1 MRLSSCS
8 RLFGFAALLS
18 IIALPARA
26 DISANVQ
33 AIHDVAAITIHSG
46 APTTNADGYQ
56 FSSELTLG
64 AGGNLYGVAP
74 YGGVHGNGTIFVV
87 TPAGALTVLHPFG
100 TDHAAEG
107 YDPEGALLKGTDGAF
122 YGTTHFGGANG
133 TGIIFKLATDGTVAN
148 TTFTKLF
155 DFPEAFGVGSNP
167 GGALIQD
174 ASGTFYGTTQDGG
187 AFQYGTVFKFTTDG
201 TPGGTDV
208 QLVHAFGNGQDGTTP
223 RGLLI
228 AHDGVIY
235 GTASGGGANNKGTIY
250 AITPTTGYDSIYD
263 FGSSAAVPGDYPHS
277 APVEATDPRVNYSTY
292 YGTLADLNTAGAT
305 GGVFS
310 FTSDGTRAGTNV
322 NLVKGFTGSELGGFG
337 PSQLL
342 VGPDSQLYGTA
353 SGGGANGNGLIF
365 QLTPAGTYT
374 ELYPFSHI
382 DEDTFTNADGV
393 APGAGLTLGLSNTLY
408 GTTINGGAHA
418 IGTIFKVTSDSLI
431 PPLAGTN
438 VQFGAAELSGTE
450 GDVVRV
456 PVLRGTDST
465 GALIVY
471 FTLGGTA
478 IAPIAPEKNP
488 DYTISDPPSNYVTF
502 AEGDYAPKYI
512 NVKLTTNKVAEP
524 DKNIELIIFRVVGQ
538 ATLPNDPALLTADIQ
553 LHDHTPALLAAP
565 GPLKVSPQNIVKPTV
580 TFPKPPGVLAIARTF
595 SEFLFS
601 TSQNFPVTA
610 PHKLIVVQTT
620 SDATPS
626 ATSVWTQRAVLS
638 PLRAGPAYSG
648 QTATPPTGP
657 HIWFR
662 TYSTA
667 DGYPDKAGK
676 PVGPYDIIGGPDIN
690 VQGTQSLAMA
700 GPFFEGDLSVNLSQH
715 IFYRFHVFAANG
727 GDHTPAHHATL
738 ALQIPSHTTFVSVSD
753 PANVTLKSKSGKVS
767 DATWNLNTL
776 NPGDTHDLVLEVVV
790 DDAKGFDPK
799 TSDPAKAYG
808 KAIEQTKFGLS
819 ADEGIKNALINTR
832 PLTAKVQAP
841 LSLDITQT
849 PNPDTDVK
857 GGDVIT
863 YQLTAT
869 NNSAATIPGAVV
881 RDRIPLGT
889 ILEAAY
895 APGSSMPLNNSSLT
909 KGSNPALVYILLSD
923 VKAVGLKKGA
933 ELDPATIPP
942 ALLNSLLDGNFI
954 ARELRW
960 KLPDISAGNNF
971 TVKFSVRV
979 LYDING
985 HDLDSGGLSLS
996 SIKNDDFD
1004 LTYPSGK
1011 KDALKHDILIS
1022 ALNGDTSPPVL
1033 SNDVDDST
1041 PGSFPVIGLSKL
1053 ALGDHDLVD
1062 ASLTG
1067 NGHQHIPGFGDITT
1081 AIQNRGFDYALL
1093 YVNTGDAP
1101 ATQVVIHD
1109 VIPPDVDFL
1118 GFISQSV
1125 NGANPTDVPAEQIT
1139 FYDRKGVVIPVSA
1152 ITGSNADAVVRT
1164 VGSMDIHIS
1173 LNDANPLPAHSAGIF
1188 RYTVTPRVAPGAKI
1202 SAHYA
1207 SDPLRK
1213 ILVATGEAATKQ
1225 TFIYSFSGINPN
1237 LGPSDPNQGAYLNC
1251 ADLQKTIP
1259 ATPDEV
1265 IIKVV
1270 TDISAD
1276 VQYRKT
1282 YFKLLP
1288 GYIFPYTFS
1297 ITQNG
1302 DLDAVNC
1309 ALNLVLPAGVEAL
1322 NQATTPNPV
1331 THLNQDTQ
1339 PYFVNQQDQ
1348 TTGTPL
1354 TITTSAKSAVVSLG
1368 QLSAHATTHV
1378 RVWFR
1383 VKTPL
1388 DPGLKSFGRVVFPVN
1403 PSVTGTR
1410 AATGAGPN
1418 LARFTAAAPAPV
1430 VLGTAKVPQP
1440 IAVSEGLQPVLGIAR
1455 SSPYLVN
1462 FGGTLTYTIV
1472 FSNFGDVDAT
1482 NVEIGMQVPYGAQ
1495 QTAVFPID
1503 AGVINKYVSA
1513 SGKVIASG
1521 NDFTPKPVT
1530 TTLRTDAT
1538 IKKGSGDGV
1547 DIVTWRFKTLPA
1559 HSAGAIKLQLN
1570 CFPAFFDDCIR
1581 DHSLYIKAA
1590 NAPLCTLA
1598 PNPIGTWVQKKP
1610 FDISKWEVLG
1620 CFTEHLGLQHDA
1632 STHGILVDYV
1642 TRLDAASQV
1651 TAVGGLDGVHLKNGA
1666 RILQLQSDQA
1676 IVMASERNAAGI
1688 GHLSITGPNASILV
1702 SGGGVTVASGDARS
1716 ITISD
1721 VGGNVGART
1730 ASDLLDHAQDLVVA
1744 QALGN
1749 IIAANKGNMIDQ
1761 DVDGKA
1767 LQLSNHPAGAPVAI
1781 GAAAP
1786 GLVRANR
1793 GVDVTSSQG
1802 LIAVPGTPIISQ
1814 DGSGIISDNSE
1825 GLIGQDG
1832 CGIIGQDGSG
1842 LITVS
1847 TGALVN
1853 KNGGP
1858 VISND
1863 GGTIISR
1870 DTAGVISRDGA
1881 GVISNDGGTFQNK

>member
-1 MRLSSCS
+1 MRFLSFS
-8 RLFGFAALLS
+8 RHFGFVALLS
-18 IIALPARA
+18 IIALPALA
-26 DISANVQ
+26 DVTANVV
-33 AIHDVAAITIHSG
+33 AIHDVAAISVHSG

-74 YGGVHGNGTIFVV
+74 YGGANGTGTIFVV
-87 TPAGALTVLHPFG
+87 TPGGALTVLHHFG
-100 TDHAAEG
+100 PGNASEG
-107 YDPEGALLKGTDGAF
+107 YDPEGALLKGQDGAF
-122 YGTTHFGGANG
+122 YGTTFHGGANG
-133 TGIIFKLATDGTVAN
+133 VGTIFKLVTDGTVAN
-148 TTFTKLF
+148 TTLTKLF
-155 DFPEAFGVGSNP
+155 DFPDAFGVGSNP
-167 GGALIQD
+167 VGALVQD
-174 ASGTFYGTTQDGG
+174 TGGTFYGTAQDGG
-187 AFQYGTVFKFTTDG
+187 AFSFGTVFKFTTDG
-201 TPGGTDV
+201 TLAGTDV
-208 QLVHAFGNGQDGTTP
+208 QLVHVFGNGQDGATP

-235 GTASGGGANNKGTIY
+235 GTASSGGANNKGAIY
-250 AITPTTGYDSIYD
+250 AISPTTGYDSIYD
-263 FGSSAAVPGDYPHS
+263 FGSSVAVPGDYPHS
-277 APVEATDPRVNYSTY
+277 ALVEATDPRVNYSTY
-292 YGTLADLNTAGAT
+292 YGTLADVNTPGAT

-322 NLVKGFTGSELGGFG
+322 SLVKGFTGSELGGSG
-337 PSQLL
+337 PNQLL

-353 SGGGANGNGLIF
+353 SAGGANGNGLVF
-365 QLTPAGTYT
+365 QLTPAGTFT
-374 ELYPFSHI
+374 PLYPFSPI
-382 DEDTFTNADGV
+382 DESNFTNPDGV
-393 APGAGLTLGLSNTLY
+393 APFTGLTLGLNNTLY
-408 GTTINGGAHA
+408 GTTNNGGAHA

-456 PVLRGTDST
+456 PVLRGTEST
-465 GALIVY
+465 GGLIVY

-478 IAPIAPEKNP
+478 SAPIYPEKNP

-524 DKNIELIIFRVVGQ
+524 DKDIQLIIFRVVGQ
-538 ATLPNDPALLTADIQ
+538 ATLPNDPALLTSDIK

-580 TFPKPPGVLAIARTF
+580 TFPKPAGVLAIARTN
-595 SEFLFS
+595 SEFFFS
-601 TSQNFPVTA
+601 TSQSFPVTA

-620 SDATPS
+620 PDATPS
-626 ATSVWTQRAVLS
+626 ASSVWTQCAELA
-638 PLRAGPAYSG
+638 PLRNGPAYSG
-648 QTATPPTGP
+648 HKATPPTGP

-667 DGYPDKAGK
+667 DGFPDKAGK

-690 VQGTQSLAMA
+690 VQGTQALAAA

-715 IFYRFHVFAANG
+715 LFYHFHVFAAPG
-727 GDHTPAHHATL
+727 GTHTPAHHATL
-738 ALQIPSHTTFVSVSD
+738 SVPIPAHTTYVSESGPLGVKFK
-753 PANVTLKSKSGKVS
+753 TKSGKVT
-767 DATWNLNTL
+767 DVLWTFDTL
-776 NPGDTHDLVLEVVV
+776 NPGDTGDFVLEVTV
-790 DDAKGFDPK
+790 DGAQGFDAK

-808 KAIEQTKFGLS
+808 KAILQTKFGLS
-819 ADEGIKNALINTR
+819 ADEGIKDAVVNTR

-841 LSLDITQT
+841 LSLDITQQ
-849 PNPDTDVK
+849 PDQSTDVK

-869 NNSAATIPGAVV
+869 NNSAATISGAVV

-889 ILEAAY
+889 ILDAAY
-895 APGSSMPLNNSSLT
+895 APGASMPLNNSSLT
-909 KGSNPALVYILLSD
+909 KGTNPALVDILLTD
-923 VKAVGLKKGA
+923 VKAVSLKKGA
-933 ELDPATIPP
+933 ELDPAIVPP
-942 ALLNSLLDGNFI
+942 ALFNSLLDGNFV

-960 KLPDISAGNNF
+960 KLPDISAGSNF

-979 LYDING
+979 LYDLNG
-985 HDLDSGGLSLS
+985 DDLDSGGLNLA

-1033 SNDVDDST
+1033 SNDVDDAT

-1062 ASLTG
+1062 TALTG

-1081 AIQNRGFDYALL
+1081 AIQGRGFDYALL
-1093 YVNTGDAP
+1093 YVNTGDAA
-1101 ATQVVIHD
+1101 ATKVVIHD

-1118 GFISQSV
+1118 GFINQSID
-1125 NGANPTDVPAEQIT
+1125 GATATSVPAEQIT
-1139 FYDRKGVVIPVSA
+1139 FYDRKGVVIPTAA
-1152 ITGSNADAVVRT
+1152 INGTSVLG

-1173 LNDANPLPAHSAGIF
+1173 LNDANPLPAHSAGII
-1188 RYTVTPRVAPGAKI
+1188 RYTVTPRVLPGAKI

-1207 SDPLRK
+1207 SEPLHK
-1213 ILVATGEAATKQ
+1213 LLVATAEAATKQ
-1225 TFIYSFSGINPN
+1225 TFIFTFGGNNPN
-1237 LGPSDPNQGAYLNC
+1237 LGPSDPNQGSYINC
-1251 ADLQKTIP
+1251 ADLQRTVP
-1259 ATPDEV
+1259 ALPDQV
-1265 IIKVV
+1265 IIKMVA
-1270 TDISAD
+1270 DISAD
-1276 VQYRKT
+1276 VQYSKK

-1288 GYIFPYTFS
+1288 SYIFPYTFS

-1302 DLDAVNC
+1302 DIDAVNC

-1322 NQATTPNPV
+1322 DQATTPNPV
-1331 THLNQDTQ
+1331 THQNQDTQ
-1339 PYFVNQQDQ
+1339 PYFVNLQDQ
-1348 TTGTPL
+1348 ATGTPL
-1354 TITTSAKSAVVSLG
+1354 TITTNAKSAVVSLG
-1368 QLSAHATTHV
+1368 QLSAHSTTHV
-1378 RVWFR
+1378 RVWFH

-1410 AATGAGPN
+1410 AATGASPH

-1440 IAVSEGLQPVLGIAR
+1440 IAVSEGLQPILGIAR

-1495 QTAVFPID
+1495 QTAVFPLD
-1503 AGVINKYVSA
+1503 AGVLNKYVTA
-1513 SGKVIASG
+1513 TGKVVASG
-1521 NDFTPKPVT
+1521 NDFTPKPIT
-1530 TTLRTDAT
+1530 TTLRTDAAV
-1538 IKKGSGDGV
+1538 KKGSGDGL
-1547 DIVTWRFKTLPA
+1547 DIITWHFKTLPA
-1559 HSAGAIKLQLN
+1559 HSAGAIKLQVN
-1570 CFPAFFDDCIR
+1570 CFPSFFDDCIR

-1590 NAPLCTLA
+1590 NAPLCALA
-1598 PNPIGTWVQKKP
+1598 PNPVGTWVQKKP
-1610 FDISKWEVLG
+1610 FDSSKWEVLG
-1620 CFTEHLGLQHDA
+1620 CFSEHLGLQHDA
-1632 STHGILVDYV
+1632 RTHSILVDYV
-1642 TRLDAASQV
+1642 NGLDGASQV
-1651 TAVGGLDGVHLKNGA
+1651 VAVGGLDGVHLKNGA
-1666 RILQLQSDQA
+1666 RIFQLQADQA

-1702 SGGGVTVASGDARS
+1702 SGSGVTVASGNAAS
-1716 ITISD
+1716 ITISN
-1721 VGGNVGART
+1721 VGGSVGPQT
-1730 ASDLLDHAQDLVVA
+1730 ASYLLDHAQDIVVA
-1744 QALGN
+1744 QHLGN

-1761 DVDGKA
+1761 DIDGTA
-1767 LQLSNHPAGAPVAI
+1767 LQVSNHPAAAGMPI
-1781 GAAAP
+1781 AAAAS

-1802 LIAVPGTPIISQ
+1802 LIVVPGTKIISQ
-1814 DGSGIISDNSE
+1814 DGNSIISDNSE

-1832 CGIIGQDGSG
+1832 NGLISQDGNG
-1842 LITVS
+1842 LIVVS
-1847 TGALVN
+1847 TGGLVN

-1863 GGTIISR
+1863 GGTVISH
-1870 DTAGVISRDGA
+1870 DGGGVISHDGG